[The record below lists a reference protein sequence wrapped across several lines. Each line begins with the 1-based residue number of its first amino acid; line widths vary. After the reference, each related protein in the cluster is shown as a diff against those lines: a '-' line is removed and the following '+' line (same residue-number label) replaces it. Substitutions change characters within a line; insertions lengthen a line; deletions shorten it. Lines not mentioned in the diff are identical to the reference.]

1 MELSELR
8 TNEDVADYLRELIL
22 ALETGTKTPKQ
33 VNAGV
38 AAAKAL
44 SVELNRPRG
53 WGSRVGT
60 KPAGEPEPA
69 SRSRAKGK

>member
-8 TNEDVADYLRELIL
+8 TNEEVSDYLRRLIF
-22 ALETGTKTPKQ
+22 ALEAGEKTPRQ

-44 SVELNRPRG
+44 AVELNRPRA
-53 WGSRVGT
+53 WGAV
-60 KPAGEPEPA
+60 PASKPEPA
-69 SRSRAKGK
+69 SRSRQKKR

>member
-8 TNEDVADYLRELIL
+8 TNEDVADYLRQLIL
-22 ALETGTKTPKQ
+22 ALEAREKTPKQ

-44 SVELNRPRG
+44 AVELNRPRG
-53 WGSRVGT
+53 WGSRPSP
-60 KPAGEPEPA
+60 KPSGQAEPA
-69 SRSRAKGK
+69 SRSRQKKR